1 MVFPPKNKRYTEMAH
16 NLGLGK
22 CWTRAFTV
30 SKDLSFF
37 LRASTGTYRTDRN
50 ITRLLQYYS
59 LPTMW
64 MSEWPP
70 FLWPPRLE
78 LFPCSVWPHFPEG
91 NKCPQCTQLV
101 VAFPLPVLLWRDLY
115 QIAWVTFLSGPLRP
129 RTESFLPKVC
139 RHKWFP
145 ANPAFHG
152 HARPSFSPLCP
163 LQHSSGCRVQYMCDH
178 KSYCKF
184 PYLVQ
189 NEGSSGEGEKRTT
202 GYALC
207 FFFPGATTTGWGWKK
222 NAVEC
227 VNDMWDQTPL
237 LTPSVLP
244 ILPTEEYTPTS
255 DLVASL
261 YWHTVRWCKL
271 LELVILMKCISS
283 AD

>member
-1 MVFPPKNKRYTEMAH
+1 MHFKIH
-16 NLGLGK
+16 NFYYGVYLDL
-22 CWTRAFTV
+22 A
-30 SKDLSFF
+30 KDVNSEIRKWLTIWDMENAELVQLQSAKTYLFF

-189 NEGSSGEGEKRTT
+189 NEGSSGEGEK
-202 GYALC
+202 GPLDMLSV
-207 FFFPGATTTGWGWKK
+207 FFFLEPPPQVGVEKK
-222 NAVEC
+222 TQSSVSMTCGTRLHFSLPVCCQFSQQKNI
-227 VNDMWDQTPL
+227 L
-237 LTPSVLP
+237 LPR
-244 ILPTEEYTPTS
+244 I
-255 DLVASL
+255 
-261 YWHTVRWCKL
+261 
-271 LELVILMKCISS
+271 
-283 AD
+283 